1 MNPYGRCSVS
11 TNSECE
17 QRFQDGGLYTL
28 PPFHHHT
35 GDAAMVTTQAN
46 VLHPLA
52 RSLSLAIF
60 PLGGIDRHPTD
71 LPSTAAHNR
80 ASAAGLIGLVGTAAR
95 GGTNGD
101 VAFSL
106 RLRKILFFLFNHT
119 RIKPIDYGG
128 ALF

>member
-1 MNPYGRCSVS
+1 MNQYGRCCVS

-52 RSLSLAIF
+52 RSLSLANAYSTLSLSDITILPF
-60 PLGGIDRHPTD
+60 SWVVSPRGYRSTSDG

-80 ASAAGLIGLVGTAAR
+80 ASAAGLIGLVGAAAR

-101 VAFSL
+101 VAL
-106 RLRKILFFLFNHT
+106 
-119 RIKPIDYGG
+119 
-128 ALF
+128 